1 MCRWEA
7 EGGVWSAS
15 DFPCAGSVI
24 EAILGCLFL
33 CFSPLPCLASSFFS
47 QTFMLLNASMP
58 CLRNTPVGE
67 LIQKQGANE
76 CVDRKPKEAFGRQ
89 AKIGG
94 AHVLTPVHQ
103 AISLTCYFLMIRR
116 PPRST
121 LFPYTTLFRS
131 CLFLC
136 FSPLP
141 CLASSFFSQT
151 FMLLN
156 ASMPCL
162 RNTPVGELIQK
173 QGANECVDRKPKEAF
188 GRQA

>member
-89 AKIGG
+89 AIF
-94 AHVLTPVHQ
+94 HVPGLLLRRFWAVFSFPFLLCLPLPQASFPKHSWCSMLRCPVSGTHQ
-103 AISLTCYFLMIRR
+103 LGNLYRSKEQMNVYIRR
-116 PPRST
+116 
-121 LFPYTTLFRS
+121 
-131 CLFLC
+131 
-136 FSPLP
+136 
-141 CLASSFFSQT
+141 
-151 FMLLN
+151 
-156 ASMPCL
+156 L
-162 RNTPVGELIQK
+162 RK
-173 QGANECVDRKPKEAF
+173 DRKSVV
-188 GRQA
+188 

>member
-33 CFSPLPCLASSFFS
+33 CFSPLPCLDSSFFS

-89 AKIGG
+89 AIF
-94 AHVLTPVHQ
+94 HVPGQLLRSRQ
-103 AISLTCYFLMIRR
+103 SISRTGSILMTRTID
-116 PPRST
+116 
-121 LFPYTTLFRS
+121 
-131 CLFLC
+131 
-136 FSPLP
+136 
-141 CLASSFFSQT
+141 LASAGVVH
-151 FMLLN
+151 M
-156 ASMPCL
+156 
-162 RNTPVGELIQK
+162 
-173 QGANECVDRKPKEAF
+173 
-188 GRQA
+188 